1 MARIAHSDQSASL
14 FPYLSVLLCIIGVLF
29 LGVVVVSTGQLSLQA
44 EFAKHQD
51 MWKEYQALLRQHEVA
66 AEAASK
72 LQALRNAGI
81 TDQMDLADL
90 REGVRSLESVGA
102 DAILREDQLRRVQQ
116 EIAALEAKLIEKRQQ
131 TADLTKA
138 QEDRRLAARA
148 IPKPGT
154 VKIVGAAKM
163 NTGQEGK
170 SAERAQKPLF
180 LECRGDNIIIQPEGT
195 VVPSSALDTSSVFQ
209 ERIAR
214 AESERDQGTILIF
227 LIRTDG
233 VKTFD
238 RAHVILQKRAA
249 RYGFLPIPGS
259 GDVDLSDFN

>member
-1 MARIAHSDQSASL
+1 MARMAQSDQHASL

-29 LGVVVVSTGQLSLQA
+29 LGVVVVSTGQLSLKA
-44 EFAKHQD
+44 ELAKHQD
-51 MWKEYQALLRQHEVA
+51 MWKEYQSLLRQHEMA

-72 LQALRNAGI
+72 LQALRDAGQADQ
-81 TDQMDLADL
+81 TDLTDL
-90 REGVRSLESVGA
+90 REGVRSLESVAA
-102 DAILREDQLRRVQQ
+102 DAILREDQLKQVQQ
-116 EIAALEAKLIEKRQQ
+116 EIAALQAKLLEKRQQ
-131 TADLTKA
+131 NADLTKA

-163 NTGQEGK
+163 NTGQDGK
-170 SAERAQKPLF
+170 ITEAAQKPLF
-180 LECRGDNIIIQPEGT
+180 LECRGDNLIILPGGT
-195 VVPSSALDTSSVFQ
+195 VVPSATLDRSSVFQ

-238 RAHVILQKRAA
+238 RAHAILQKRAA